1 VDLVVAANYQGWI
14 RPIQVFI
21 LGFVFLFFIRVVRA
35 IMVESKAPAKEKRED
50 RAAAAAAAAARRS
63 WLYLSVVEPAA
74 AAGERFPLSSTLTVG
89 RSDAC
94 DVNLAFDQFASTNH
108 ATFER
113 KGDQVV
119 VVDHGS
125 TNGVWID
132 GERIAGPT
140 RVKRGDRV
148 QIGETIFEVT
158 R

>member
-1 VDLVVAANYQGWI
+1 MDLVVAANYQGWI

-21 LGFVFLFFIRVVRA
+21 VAFIFLFFLRVVRA
-35 IMVESKAPAKEKRED
+35 IMVESKPTKAERRRDD
-50 RAAAAAAAAARRS
+50 RAAAAAAARRS
-63 WLYLSVVEPAA
+63 WLYLSVVEPET
-74 AAGERFPLSSTLTVG
+74 AAGERFPLSSSLTVG
-89 RSDAC
+89 RSNAC
-94 DVNLAFDQFASTNH
+94 DVNLAFDQFASTHH

-113 KGDQVV
+113 RGEQVIV
-119 VVDHGS
+119 SDHGS